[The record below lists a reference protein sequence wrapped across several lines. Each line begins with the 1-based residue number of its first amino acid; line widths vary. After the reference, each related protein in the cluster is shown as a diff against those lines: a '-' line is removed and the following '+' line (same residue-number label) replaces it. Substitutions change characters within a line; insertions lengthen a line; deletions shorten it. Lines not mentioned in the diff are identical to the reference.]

1 MKHQLNLRYS
11 WTGTPIQH
19 TDQLTLMGSCFTT
32 HMGNALDE
40 RGFRTLSNP
49 TGILFD
55 PTAICR
61 HLHKAFGSLD
71 VEEDE
76 LFLLNECYSHWDFHS
91 DFSFTEKLESLHAI
105 NSALQ
110 RTQDALMQ
118 SSWLVL
124 TLGSAFRYVRK
135 TTGQPVANNHRAP
148 ADGFRK
154 ELLEV
159 TQIVDAIKS
168 TLALLRSRNPG
179 LQLLLTVS
187 PVRHIR
193 DGVVENNRSKARLIE
208 AVHQIVEQVPQ
219 SYYFPAYELVTDVL
233 RDYRWYDID
242 LVHPNFAATSY
253 VFEQFEQ
260 LCMTAETRKLN
271 DEVYQLTLARRHR
284 PRFPETTA
292 HRKFLAETAARETAL
307 QKQLPWL

>member
-1 MKHQLNLRYS
+1 MKHQLELRYN
-11 WTGTPIQH
+11 WPGPLIQH
-19 TDQLTLMGSCFTT
+19 TDQLTLLGSCFTT
-32 HMGNALDE
+32 HIGTALEE

-61 HLHKAFGSLD
+61 HLHKVFGSFD

-76 LFLLNECYSHWDFHS
+76 LFYLNECYNHWDFHS
-91 DFSFTEKLESLHAI
+91 DFSFTDKMESLHAI
-105 NSALQ
+105 NSSLQ
-110 RTQDALMQ
+110 RTQDELLQ

-124 TLGSAFRYVRK
+124 TFGSAFRYVRK
-135 TTGQPVANNHRAP
+135 ENGQPVANNHRAP
-148 ADGFRK
+148 ADSFRK

-159 TQIVDAIKS
+159 DQIVEAVKN
-168 TLALLRSRNPG
+168 TLALLRSKNPG
-179 LQLLLTVS
+179 LQVILTVS

-193 DGVVENNRSKARLIE
+193 DGVVENNRSKARLLE
-208 AVHQIVEQVPQ
+208 AVHQITEKMKDA
-219 SYYFPAYELVTDVL
+219 YYFPAYELVIDVL
-233 RDYRWYDID
+233 RDHRWYDID

-260 LCMTAETRKLN
+260 LCMSAETRKLN
-271 DEVYQLTLARRHR
+271 EEVYQLTLARRHR
-284 PRFPETTA
+284 PRFPDTDA
-292 HRKFLAETAARETAL
+292 HRKFLADTAAREAAL